1 MTKNPYMIH
10 APTIPKAKEKSFY
23 YCSIFAY
30 IVYIL
35 KSNVTRTVPQGIFL
49 FNHPDTINYLAQRD
63 HNRNLKLA

>member
-1 MTKNPYMIH
+1 MIN

-35 KSNVTRTVPQGIFL
+35 KSNVTRKVPQGIFYL
-49 FNHPDTINYLAQRD
+49 IILTPLTTWHKETIMEI
-63 HNRNLKLA
+63 